1 MQNTVLAL
9 TGSHINP
16 VVAPKRHLSVHPKG
30 RPTYLVSLNMGK
42 APSLAPVS
50 LNLVSANG
58 GSVMSSSH
66 VSKKNVRIQ
75 EISTPAC
82 VLQVA

>member
-1 MQNTVLAL
+1 MIVLFEIKSCLAEYSFSCDRTPL
-9 TGSHINP
+9 YKSCCLLFSQSEHD
-16 VVAPKRHLSVHPKG
+16 
-30 RPTYLVSLNMGK
+30 MGE
-42 APSLAPVS
+42 APSFAPVS